1 MHDQLLGTTQP
12 VLSISL
18 QPGESVIA
26 EVGGFAWMT
35 DSIAMA
41 AADNAWLEPRLCVYT
56 ATGEAGTV
64 AFAAKLPGRILS
76 VDIGPGYQG
85 CLVRESSLLAG
96 TPGVR
101 ITAETGPAVP
111 GSPGGQGLALWR
123 ISGSGRA
130 WVELSGDVVR
140 HELTGGQSLR
150 AHPRHIGMFDAT
162 VAVQVAELQG
172 LSGRDDSYPCAVLSG
187 PGMVWLRSMPSSL
200 GDSPRSA
207 CERAAGLTGRGRLAM
222 AMAAMTVQPPGCRH
236 RRAGL
241 PGPSCQGPAVRSKP

>member
-1 MHDQLLGTTQP
+1 MRDHLLGTTQP

-18 QPGESVIA
+18 EPGESIIA

-41 AADNAWLEPRLCVYT
+41 AADNAWLEPRQCVYT
-56 ATGEAGTV
+56 ATGETGIV

-76 VDIGPGYQG
+76 VEIGPGHEG
-85 CLVRESSLLAG
+85 CLVRESCLVAH

-101 ITAETGPAVP
+101 VTAEASPPVP
-111 GSPGGQGLALWR
+111 GSSGRQGLALWR
-123 ISGSGRA
+123 IVGSGQA

-162 VAVQVAELQG
+162 VAIQVTEVEG
-172 LSGRDDSYPCAVLSG
+172 ISGRDDTYPCAVLSG
-187 PGMVWLRSMPSSL
+187 PGTVWLGSMPSSL
-200 GDSPRSA
+200 GHGPAPA
-207 CERAAGLTGRGRLAM
+207 CERAVG
-222 AMAAMTVQPPGCRH
+222 
-236 RRAGL
+236 
-241 PGPSCQGPAVRSKP
+241 

>member
-18 QPGESVIA
+18 EPGESIIA

-41 AADNAWLEPRLCVYT
+41 AADDARREPRLCVYT
-56 ATGEAGTV
+56 ATSEAGVV

-76 VDIGPGYQG
+76 VQVGPGYEG
-85 CLVRESSLLAG
+85 CLVRESSFLAG

-101 ITAETGPAVP
+101 IAAEAGPLAP

-123 ISGSGRA
+123 IGGSGRA
-130 WVELSGDVVR
+130 WVELPGDVVR
-140 HELTGGQSLR
+140 RDLTAGQSLR

-162 VAVQVAELQG
+162 VAVQVAEVQG
-172 LSGRDDSYPCAVLSG
+172 ISGRDDTYHCAVLSG
-187 PGMVWLRSMPSSL
+187 PGVVWLRSMRSSP
-200 GDSPRSA
+200 GHGRRPAR
-207 CERAAGLTGRGRLAM
+207 ERAAG
-222 AMAAMTVQPPGCRH
+222 
-236 RRAGL
+236 
-241 PGPSCQGPAVRSKP
+241 

>member
-1 MHDQLLGTTQP
+1 MRDQLLGTTQP

-18 QPGESVIA
+18 EPGESILA

-76 VDIGPGYQG
+76 LEIGPGYEG

-101 ITAETGPAVP
+101 ITAEAGPSVP
-111 GSPGGQGLALWR
+111 GPCGRQDLALWR
-123 ISGSGRA
+123 IGGSGRA

-140 HELTGGQSLR
+140 HELTAGQSLR

-162 VAVQVAELQG
+162 VAVQVAEIQG
-172 LSGRDDSYPCAVLSG
+172 QSGRDDSYPCAVLSG
-187 PGMVWLRSMPSSL
+187 PGMVWLRSMPASL
-200 GDSPRSA
+200 GDGSSPA
-207 CERAAGLTGRGRLAM
+207 CERAAGLTGRDRLAM
-222 AMAAMTVQPPGCRH
+222 VMAATAIQ
-236 RRAGL
+236 
-241 PGPSCQGPAVRSKP
+241 RSSRLRKMRS